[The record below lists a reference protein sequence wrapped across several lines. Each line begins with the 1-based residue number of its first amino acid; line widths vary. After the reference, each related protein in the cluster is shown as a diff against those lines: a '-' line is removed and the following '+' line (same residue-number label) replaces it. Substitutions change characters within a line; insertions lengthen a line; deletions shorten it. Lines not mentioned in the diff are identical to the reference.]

1 MAEKERSFGNW
12 FWNTIRIPQRVIGTA
27 WLLWADAV
35 KTTTWVLEDFW
46 GVVDST
52 TNKIVG
58 LFSKDKKW
66 YQKILN
72 VPVAAW
78 VGLVWAV
85 EAVVKPVVNWL
96 NNTWKTA
103 VNAVTNAWK
112 STFGSLFS
120 AKPVSD
126 ISFNTLKTKKWV
138 VHLDTQKRTLD
149 PSKPWTINRWNWSND
164 KKKTVAK
171 TAAVAWAAATAAAVW
186 EKEIAELK
194 KNFESQLNAKVNEME
209 SKVSEM
215 KSKFQQ
221 QLDEALKINKDLADK
236 NKALLEDN
244 KNKDWEIAKLKAEI
258 EWLKKGSEKPAEIKP
273 EKKEE
278 KPAET
283 KSEKKEEVKEEKKEE
298 KPAEAKSEKK
308 EEKKEEKK
316 SEWKEGKWADRL
328 SEYIESDKWKSIVDY
343 LKKEHPDMV
352 VKFNKSKDTWHIHLG
367 DSSGEL
373 KIWTKNAEEIPTI
386 ILHEWAHALIYDEVE
401 WIDDLLEFV
410 ENLNEKYGKQ
420 LFSVSNKT
428 KGIKSEEDVCELIA
442 LYARDDWSFDR
453 HMKKL
458 LEGKNENLAQISE
471 SEVEEL
477 RDLCEDILD
486 LLNIN

>member
-1 MAEKERSFGNW
+1 MAEKERSFGNR

-164 KKKTVAK
+164 KKKTVTK
-171 TAAVAWAAATAAAVW
+171 TAAVAWAATAAAVVW
-186 EKEIAELK
+186 EKEIANIKKELEDKMNATLNAKLNEMKEEYDQELK
-194 KNFESQLNAKVNEME
+194 KVLNSKQELEKQNDVLQKANDAK
-209 SKVSEM
+209 
-215 KSKFQQ
+215 
-221 QLDEALKINKDLADK
+221 DK
-236 NKALLEDN
+236 
-244 KNKDWEIAKLKAEI
+244 EIAKLKAEI
-258 EWLKKGSEKPAEIKP
+258 EWLKNGSDSPAEVKP
-273 EKKEE
+273 
-278 KPAET
+278 
-283 KSEKKEEVKEEKKEE
+283 EKKEE

-308 EEKKEEKK
+308 EEKLKEDKSEKKESEWKAEKKEEKAPEK
-316 SEWKEGKWADRL
+316 SEIKD
-328 SEYIESDKWKSIVDY
+328 SERILELIESGNWKKMIDY
-343 LKKEHPDMV
+343 LKSNHPEINIETDKSTVNWKLYWPKSWNKIIVGCKNRKEVPQILLHEI
-352 VKFNKSKDTWHIHLG
+352 SHILINDNVEG
-367 DSSGEL
+367 VDNL
-373 KIWTKNAEEIPTI
+373 LDIIWT
-386 ILHEWAHALIYDEVE
+386 IY
-401 WIDDLLEFV
+401 
-410 ENLNEKYGKQ
+410 KYNGKQ
-420 LFSVSNKT
+420 LSMVACNDKKYPT
-428 KGIKSEEDVCELIA
+428 LEDKKIEDACELIA
-442 LYARDDWSFDR
+442 LYARWDWSFDKY
-453 HMKKL
+453 MSEL
-458 LEGKNENLAQISE
+458 QSWKNEKLAKIDE
-471 SEVEEL
+471 TDADYL
-477 RDLCEDILD
+477 KNLCEDILD
-486 LLNIN
+486 FLDED

>member
-164 KKKTVAK
+164 KKKTVTSALK
-171 TAAVAWAAATAAAVW
+171 KAFVNF
-186 EKEIAELK
+186 KDKIKKDAELK

-244 KNKDWEIAKLKAEI
+244 KNKDWEIAKLKEEI
-258 EWLKKGSEKPAEIKP
+258 EWLKKISEKPAEIKP
-273 EKKEE
+273 EKKEDKPADAKSE
-278 KPAET
+278 KPAEI
-283 KSEKKEEVKEEKKEE
+283 KPEKN
-298 KPAEAKSEKK
+298 
-308 EEKKEEKK
+308 
-316 SEWKEGKWADRL
+316 WHYRFL
-328 SEYIESDKWKSIVDY
+328 S
-343 LKKEHPDMV
+343 
-352 VKFNKSKDTWHIHLG
+352 
-367 DSSGEL
+367 
-373 KIWTKNAEEIPTI
+373 
-386 ILHEWAHALIYDEVE
+386 
-401 WIDDLLEFV
+401 
-410 ENLNEKYGKQ
+410 
-420 LFSVSNKT
+420 FSAV
-428 KGIKSEEDVCELIA
+428 L
-442 LYARDDWSFDR
+442 
-453 HMKKL
+453 
-458 LEGKNENLAQISE
+458 
-471 SEVEEL
+471 
-477 RDLCEDILD
+477 
-486 LLNIN
+486 